1 LESTKFLK
9 EGKKYEECVNQ
20 ASAVPQK
27 SRFYADAQNLLN
39 ECQFFCPGSE
49 EADQTYKTRT
59 KMREL
64 RLTKPAVVFAPQLSS
79 SLVSVK
85 SLTGDKRVK
94 LCQIKVTCG
103 DLRR

>member
-39 ECQFFCPGSE
+39 ECQFFARIRRGSPS
-49 EADQTYKTRT
+49 QTYKTRT
-59 KMREL
+59 TSKMREL
-64 RLTKPAVVFAPQLSS
+64 LTKSSQTVVSLPAQQLIISE
-79 SLVSVK
+79 K
-85 SLTGDKRVK
+85 PNG
-94 LCQIKVTCG
+94 
-103 DLRR
+103 